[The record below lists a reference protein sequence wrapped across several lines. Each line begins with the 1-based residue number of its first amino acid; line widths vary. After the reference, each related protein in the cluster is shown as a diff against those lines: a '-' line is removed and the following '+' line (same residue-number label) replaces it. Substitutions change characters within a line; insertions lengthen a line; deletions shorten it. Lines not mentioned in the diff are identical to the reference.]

1 MSRLQPSR
9 RAVLKLALA
18 APMVS
23 MAGQPVRAAE
33 PQWKKFSGTTLE
45 VNLLRGFRAEI
56 LQKHEKEFTDLTGI
70 KVSSEQIPEQ
80 QQRQKAVIELAS
92 GKPSFDVLH
101 LSYHV
106 QKRQFDKAG
115 WLADFSGFIK
125 DPNLTAP
132 DLVESDFSNAGRQ
145 YAKNDKGEL
154 RSLPFSADYFIMY
167 WNKELF
173 AKKGLRYPET
183 FEQLVS
189 TAEALTDPGAGTYGF
204 VARGLRN
211 ANIPVWSTFMLGY
224 GGEFIGPN
232 GELLSDSAEAID
244 AAKLYQRLMTKS
256 APPGVAG
263 FNWSECQSAFVQGKV
278 AMWPDGVGFAPTGED
293 PEKSRVVG
301 KVGYGVMPR
310 GPKAH
315 HAISSGDGIGVAQAS
330 TKKEA
335 GYLYCQWAVSK
346 VMCGRLLQSG
356 GGVPFRDSV
365 LADAEI
371 RKGVK
376 LPTEWVEAVAAS
388 AKIAKSGFPPVMPVT
403 EYRDIIGTALTATL
417 GGGDPA
423 TEMKKATEQFKP
435 ILERSEK
442 T

>member
-1 MSRLQPSR
+1 MLGRRPSR
-9 RAVLKLALA
+9 RSILK
-18 APMVS
+18 MS
-23 MAGQPVRAAE
+23 MAAGALGITGRSALAAE
-33 PQWKKFSGTTLE
+33 PQWKRFAGTTIE
-45 VNLLRGFRAEI
+45 VNLLKGPRADI
-56 LQKHEKEFTDLTGI
+56 LQKYEQEFTALTGI

-80 QQRQKAVIELAS
+80 QQRQKVVIELAS
-92 GKPSFDVLH
+92 GKPSFDVVH

-115 WLADFSGFIK
+115 WLADFSNFIK

-132 DLVESDFSNAGRQ
+132 DLTEQDFSDAGRQ

-173 AKKGLRYPET
+173 AKKGIAYPTT
-183 FEQLVS
+183 FDELV
-189 TAEALTDPGAGTYGF
+189 TAAEALTDPQSGIYGF

-211 ANIPVWSTFMLGY
+211 ANVPVWSSFMLGY
-224 GGEFIGPN
+224 GGEFLDPAGN
-232 GELLSDSAEAID
+232 LLSDSPKSIEG
-244 AAKLYQRLMTKS
+244 AKLYQRLLTKS
-256 APPGVAG
+256 SPPGVAG
-263 FNWSECQSAFVQGKV
+263 FNWSECQSAFVQGRI

-301 KVGYGVMPR
+301 KVGYGVMPK

-346 VMCGRLLQSG
+346 PMGARLLQSG
-356 GGVPFRDSV
+356 GGVPFRNSI
-365 LADAEI
+365 LADAEV

-376 LPTEWVEAVAAS
+376 LPSEWVDAVAMS
-388 AKIAKSGFPPVMPVT
+388 GKIAKSGFPPVMPVT

-417 GGGDPA
+417 SGGDPA
-423 TEMKKATEQFKP
+423 AEMKKATAQFKP
-435 ILERSEK
+435 IYERSEK